1 MKNSMKKIW
10 FNNFQKNI
18 FYLFFLFFLLY
29 YFFEEFENMEE
40 SLKNRTIENDGF
52 RILYDPNYSIET
64 VKKPSFKLKNDVLSI
79 LPKDYIFIDYVYQIK
94 NIALSTFHRDVTSS
108 HYLYKTKYP
117 IYTLILYKYDGY
129 LLSVCPKS
137 NQTYPFVW
145 SRIVNLKGK
154 SGTAVLF
161 DSELLHAGYHNNCK
175 KRELIQYKIC
185 HKDDLHLLKHL
196 IGIDVIKNEKCHQS
210 VFTSFMKK
218 MSYYF
223 EMPINYFLYPI
234 MTKRHKNNTIT
245 GKIQYFI
252 PISYYNNT

>member
-1 MKNSMKKIW
+1 MKNSINKFL
-10 FNNFQKNI
+10 FNNIIKFI
-18 FYLFFLFFLLY
+18 FIFFLLFLLY
-29 YFFEEFENMEE
+29 YYFEENENIEE

-52 RILYDPNYSIET
+52 HILYDVNYSIET
-64 VKKPSFKLKNDVLSI
+64 VKEPSSKLKKDILSI
-79 LPKDYIFIDYVYQIK
+79 LPKDYIFIDYVYCIE
-94 NIALSTFHRDVTSS
+94 NTAFTTFHRDITSS

-117 IYTLILYKYDGY
+117 TYTLVLYKYDGY

-185 HKDDLHLLKHL
+185 HKDDLHLLTHL
-196 IGIDVIKNEKCHQS
+196 IGIDVMKNEKCYQS

-223 EMPINYFLYPI
+223 EMPINYFLHPI
-234 MTKRHKNNTIT
+234 MTKRHENNTII
-245 GKIQYFI
+245 GIIQSFI
-252 PISYYNNT
+252 PTSNYINT